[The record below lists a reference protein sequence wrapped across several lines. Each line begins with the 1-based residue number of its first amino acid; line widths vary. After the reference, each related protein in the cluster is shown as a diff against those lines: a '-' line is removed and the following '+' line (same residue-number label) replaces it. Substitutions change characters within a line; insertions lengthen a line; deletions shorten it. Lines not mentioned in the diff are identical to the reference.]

1 MNINPVIILISEI
14 IYLYNWL
21 IIIYIVVEWLI
32 KLNIMNSNNR
42 YVNKIM
48 YSIAKIVE
56 PLLNKVRKFIPDLGG
71 IDISP
76 IIVILLLNFIRN
88 ALFTY
93 FYVK

>member
-1 MNINPVIILISEI
+1 MNINPVIILVSEI